1 MSVALAPT
9 GARRRALAYLELTK
23 PRISLLV
30 MVTAV
35 PSLLLAAGVFPG
47 PIRFWGTLLG
57 TVLAAGSAASFNHY
71 VDRDIDAL
79 MRRTRTRPLPAGV
92 LPARDALV
100 VGFTLAALAWG
111 VLSACANLLAAAIAM
126 ASIVYYAVFYSLW
139 LKRRTPQNIVIGGGA
154 GASAPLI
161 AWAAVTGRVDL
172 TAGLLAA
179 IVFLWTPPHF
189 WALALYRSEDY
200 QRAGLPMLPVTHGEA
215 ETRRQILL
223 YSLVLVPVTLAVAP
237 LAGAGPLYW
246 LPASLLGGAFIY
258 LAAALWRGVET
269 PHAVRL
275 FRYSILYLFLI
286 FAFLTADAVVRCSP
300 ARVSNNRRRLPPV
313 SPIRV
318 YSQRSVPCS
327 SRPSQ
332 QSISPR
338 AAPDRDAGP
347 RGSASGGP
355 GVAWGCLPSSR

>member
-1 MSVALAPT
+1 VSVALAPT
-9 GARRRALAYLELTK
+9 GARRRVLAYLELTK

-30 MVTAV
+30 TVTAV
-35 PSLLLAAGVFPG
+35 PSLLLAAGGFPD

-92 LPARDALV
+92 LPPRDALV
-100 VGFTLAALAWG
+100 LGFTLAALAWG
-111 VLSACANLLAAAIAM
+111 VLAACANLLAAAIAM
-126 ASIVYYAVFYSLW
+126 ASIAYYAVLYSLW

-172 TAGLLAA
+172 TAWLLAA

-189 WALALYRSEDY
+189 WALALYRRDDY
-200 QRAGLPMLPVTHGEA
+200 LRAHLPMLPVTHGEA

-237 LAGAGPLYW
+237 LGGTGPLYW
-246 LPASLLGGAFIY
+246 LPATLLGGAFIY
-258 LAAALWRGVET
+258 LAATLWRRAET

-286 FAFLTADAVVRCSP
+286 FAFLTADAVVRT
-300 ARVSNNRRRLPPV
+300 LG
-313 SPIRV
+313 
-318 YSQRSVPCS
+318 
-327 SRPSQ
+327 RP
-332 QSISPR
+332 
-338 AAPDRDAGP
+338 GH
-347 RGSASGGP
+347 
-355 GVAWGCLPSSR
+355 